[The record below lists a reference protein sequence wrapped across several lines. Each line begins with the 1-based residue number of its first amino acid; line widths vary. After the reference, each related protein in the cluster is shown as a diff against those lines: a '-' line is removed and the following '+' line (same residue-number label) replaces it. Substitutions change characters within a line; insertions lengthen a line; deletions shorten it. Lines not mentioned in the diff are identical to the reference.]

1 MKPIIRILIGIAL
14 ALVGILTAAFFG
26 LLLLIADCS
35 SRCQANHEQLLP
47 VALVVVGVAV
57 TVVGVLL
64 LVGRLGG
71 RPASARQADR

>member
-1 MKPIIRILIGIAL
+1 MKPIVRIPLGIAL
-14 ALVGILTAAFFG
+14 ALIGILTAAFFG

-35 SRCQANHEQLLP
+35 SRCQADHEQLLP
-47 VALVVVGVAV
+47 VGLVVVGVAV

-71 RPASARQADR
+71 RPASPRRADR